1 MPRSKKTSGPTA
13 CKLVQVLGESIKP
26 GEHVTLD
33 MQVAKL
39 YTRTQV
45 DIPVVVHRA
54 KEEGPTILIMAA
66 LHGDEVTGIEI
77 ARRML
82 VALQRRPL
90 DRGTLI
96 AIPVLNVFGFLA
108 MQREMP
114 DGRDLNRCFPGS
126 AQGSLAA
133 RLAHTLVKDVMPAAD
148 VVIDLHAG
156 GAHRMNYPQVRYTQ
170 GDKHALD
177 LARLFDPPVI
187 LRAKQIA
194 GTLRSHLANKDK
206 PYLLFE
212 GGASKQF
219 DDLTREEGVRGI
231 SRVLMGLN
239 MWDQIPR
246 SARGAQELTSSKW
259 IRANDSG
266 LLDIIVTNGAEVKKG
281 DVLAYIN
288 DPYGKS
294 LNKIRAPFNG
304 QIICVN
310 TSPVVNQGDALF
322 HLGRSI

>member
-1 MPRSKKTSGPTA
+1 MPRTKQPSAPKV
-13 CKLVQVLGESIKP
+13 CKLVRVLGENVLP
-26 GEHVTLD
+26 GEQITLD
-33 MQVAKL
+33 LQVAKL

-54 KEEGPTILIMAA
+54 KHEGPTLLVMAA
-66 LHGDEVTGIEI
+66 MHGDEVTGIEI

-82 VALQRRPL
+82 VALKRRPL

-126 AQGSLAA
+126 EHGSLAA
-133 RLAHTLVKDVMPAAD
+133 RLAHALVNEVLPAAD

-156 GAHRMNYPQVRYTQ
+156 GAQRMNFPQLRYTAGSQ
-170 GDKHALD
+170 PALE

-187 LRAKQIA
+187 LSSKKIA
-194 GTLRSHLANKDK
+194 GTLRHHLAKTDK

-219 DDLTREEGVRGI
+219 DDLTTEEGVRGI
-231 SRVLMGLN
+231 SRVLMGTK
-239 MWDQIPR
+239 MWDQEPR
-246 SARGAQELTSSKW
+246 SPRGAAELSSSSW
-259 IRANDSG
+259 VRANYSG
-266 LLDIIVTNGAEVKKG
+266 LLDTIVENGAEVKKG
-281 DVLAYIN
+281 EVLAYVN

-294 LNKIRAPFNG
+294 LNKVRAPFNG
-304 QIICVN
+304 QVLCVN
-310 TSPVVNQGDALF
+310 TSPVVNQGDAMF
-322 HLGRSI
+322 HIGKA